1 MSEDESRAW
10 QRGANSEA
18 SQRPFGAGSGKRPP
32 SPTGG
37 RGRGRG
43 RGSAPYYDRS
53 VARTIL
59 DSDLTMRKV
68 KKSKQENIQV

>member
-10 QRGANSEA
+10 QRGANSDA
-18 SQRPFGAGSGKRPP
+18 SQRPFGPPGKRPP

-53 VARTIL
+53 EELFLQTIL
-59 DSDLTMRKV
+59 YWTLDEME
-68 KKSKQENIQV
+68 ENKT

>member
-10 QRGANSEA
+10 QRGANSDA
-18 SQRPFGAGSGKRPP
+18 SQRPFGPPGKRPP

-53 VARTIL
+53 VRINIFTEKNRTL
-59 DSDLTMRKV
+59 DEME
-68 KKSKQENIQV
+68 ENKT